1 MKKEK
6 ILLKLLAVL
15 TAVALIVSAL
25 PMLGLSARADYTY
38 TVRLYTGA
46 QGTWN
51 QSVAAGYLANLAGA
65 GATIEYK
72 SDEIIIRGIPAANP
86 DDSGNPYRVIFSEN
100 MVTRTNQKYLVRG
113 LRESGKDNNTINK
126 ASFPV
131 DRDMDLVV
139 GYYMANGA
147 VSYTIYYVD
156 VNGNPLQAEVPYG
169 SGNFVSEE
177 THYGNAGEQLVLAFP
192 YIENYTPRAYNG
204 RITLSSNAADNVF
217 YFPYYENPQ
226 EEETTTSTEAET
238 TTAANAV
245 GTTTAAQT
253 DAQGNPVTP
262 SQTDA
267 QGNPVTPSGETDAQ
281 GNPVNPSAET
291 DEQGNPVT
299 PSGSEAEPSSSAE
312 ESASASESESAGPVT
327 PPTPEEEIE
336 IETSSIPLASTD
348 FPEESTED
356 DGKITVQKIL
366 DVIRKPGFIFGS
378 LGGLTGL
385 TLLILLLVKLR
396 KNKKNG
402 QMNVEEK
409 DDNKK

>member
-6 ILLKLLAVL
+6 TLLKLLAVL

-38 TVRLYTGA
+38 TVRLYSGA
-46 QGTWN
+46 QGVFN
-51 QSVAAGYLANLAGA
+51 QGNFGQLQAQGLTVSF
-65 GATIEYK
+65 
-72 SDEIIIRGIPAANP
+72 PAADEVLITNV
-86 DDSGNPYRVIFSEN
+86 PYGTRIDLFEN
-100 MVTRTNQKYLVRG
+100 MVNVTNKKYLYRG
-113 LRESGKDNNTINK
+113 FRESGKDNNTIGNP
-126 ASFPV
+126 SFV
-131 DRDMDLVV
+131 ITGDIDLVV

-147 VSYTIYYVD
+147 VAYTIYYVD
-156 VNGNPLQAEVPYG
+156 VNGNPLQAAVPYG
-169 SGNFVSEE
+169 SQNYVSQE

-238 TTAANAV
+238 TTAANAA